1 MKLKVFQMSKVI
13 SIHEYI
19 LKPGVSERQFESAI
33 LGAKK
38 RGLLN
43 LTGLVDHYLVKGIR
57 GSRNGLYAAVW
68 IYESKEA
75 WENLWGPIDEPISKA
90 DYPENWKSWENE
102 VLLPFL
108 DQDPDNINFT
118 SYREL

>member
-1 MKLKVFQMSKVI
+1 MSNVI

-19 LKPGVSERQFESAI
+19 LKPGVSERQFVSAI
-33 LGAKK
+33 LSAKE
-38 RGLLN
+38 RGLLR
-43 LTGLVDHYLVKGIR
+43 LPGLVDYYLVKGIR

-75 WENLWGPIDEPISKA
+75 WERLWGPIDEPLSKT
-90 DYPENWKSWENE
+90 DYPENWKVWENE

-108 DQDPDNINFT
+108 HQDPDNINFT
-118 SYREL
+118 SYQEL